1 MVADGMT
8 TQWWLRF
15 GRMWAEIGS
24 IGVAICPGC
33 AADLYQSLKIQKDA
47 DGRYWHEICYLTRR
61 CETCGRPRAEGK
73 FWRGGRG
80 KYDEDG
86 DLIVWQGG
94 AGTSELI
101 CPECP
106 LAPYTWLRL
115 WTQMWAIIGREVG
128 THQSPAYN
136 KSPETV
142 QQRKFKA
149 WCTSWFDAWHGIGK
163 AASEA
168 VRHDAISRR
177 IKAARYRRFCRS
189 WGKIGNQACHDRKW
203 WKRWA
208 WTWGAIGRSQ
218 VRANHRLLSPG
229 ANLAEMDATERR
241 FAQLEV

>member
-33 AADLYQSLKIQKDA
+33 AADLYQSIKIQNDA
-47 DGRYWHEICYLTRR
+47 DGRYWHEICYLVRR
-61 CETCGRPRAEGK
+61 CEKCGRPKADGR
-73 FWRGGRG
+73 FWRGGRA
-80 KYDEDG
+80 KYDDDG
-86 DLIVWQGG
+86 DLVEWQGG
-94 AGTSELI
+94 AGTSEFI

-106 LAPYTWLRL
+106 LTPPTWWKL
-115 WTQMWAIIGREVG
+115 WSHAWSTIGREVDN
-128 THQSPAYN
+128 HQSPAYN
-136 KSPETV
+136 RSPKTV
-142 QQRKFKA
+142 QKRKFRA
-149 WCTSWFDAWHGIGK
+149 WCTNWFDAWTVIGK
-163 AASEA
+163 EASKLQRFETVA
-168 VRHDAISRR
+168 DRCR
-177 IKAARYRRFCRS
+177 IRAWRGFIRS

-218 VRANHRLLSPG
+218 LRANHRLLNPG
-229 ANLAEMDATERR
+229 ARLAEMDATERR